1 MHPMSKLGKRL
12 ADWLFVVVLWAVS
25 VTAVAQSDLR
35 LVEAARSQDWQAV
48 HSLLQQG
55 GVNVNATQ
63 ADGATALAWAVHW
76 GDQDT
81 AQRLLE
87 AGANPDIANDYG
99 VTPLFLAIKNRS
111 TAMVETLLEVEGGA
125 DPNTVRWSG
134 ETALMTAAKTGQI
147 DMVNLLLAQGADV
160 NIREPRRE
168 QSALM
173 WAISFGHPDVARE
186 LIDQGADVHSKTKMR
201 DEDFSPMVLDGYN
214 TVHVGV
220 TPRGGYTP
228 LSFAAR
234 VGDKET
240 ARLLLERG
248 ADVNS
253 NYTEH
258 GPPLV
263 IAAAAGQEDL
273 ALYLLEQGADPNLM
287 LDNGMTAL
295 HYAMRDGLKLLH
307 NLKIVKRTAKQD
319 RGSAL
324 PGMNMYELA
333 EALLARGADPNAT
346 MKYPPP
352 VMRVVPAMISRFN
365 MDGATPL
372 FLATAAQ
379 DVKAM
384 KLLLKAGAD
393 PSMGTEIN
401 KETYYEATRVHSIEN
416 QIMGDSTMLMAA
428 LGMGRRSKQI
438 FSPKQEESAIEAA
451 KMLINTGG
459 NVNNATASGWTPL
472 HAAAY
477 IGSDTLVAFLV
488 DEGAKIN
495 IKNGCGQTPLSLA
508 QRASTVGLVQMEWP
522 VDIRESTAELLMK
535 LGADD
540 TTASAPVGDCVFGRP
555 GLDSE
560 VALEKKLEAQGK

>member
-1 MHPMSKLGKRL
+1 MNKHVKRL
-12 ADWLFVVVLWAVS
+12 VGWLFVVMLWTFS
-25 VTAVAQSDLR
+25 LTANAQSDLL
-35 LVEAARSQDWQAV
+35 LVEAAKGQDWQWL
-48 HSLLQQG
+48 HTLLDEG
-55 GVNVNATQ
+55 GVDVNAAQ

-76 GDQDT
+76 GDRET
-81 AQRLLE
+81 VEHLLE
-87 AGANPDIANDYG
+87 AGADPDIANDYG
-99 VTPLFLAIKNRS
+99 VTPLFLAIKNHS
-111 TAMVETLLEVEGGA
+111 AAMVETLLEVEGGA
-125 DPNTVRWSG
+125 DPNTVRWTG
-134 ETALMTAAKTGQI
+134 ETALMTAAKTGQRS
-147 DMVNLLLAQGADV
+147 MVSLLLAQGADV
-160 NIREPRRE
+160 NAHEPRRG

-173 WAISFGHPDVARE
+173 WAISFGHPDVARL
-186 LIDQGADVHSKTKMR
+186 LIENGADVHAKTKMR
-201 DEDFSPMVLDGYN
+201 DEDFAPMELDGY
-214 TVHVGV
+214 TVNVGV

-234 VGDKET
+234 VDDKET

-253 NYTEH
+253 NYTDH
-258 GPPLV
+258 GPPLI
-263 IAAAAGQEDL
+263 IAAAAGHEDL
-273 ALYLLEQGADPNLM
+273 ALYLLEQGADPNLTVI
-287 LDNGMTAL
+287 NGVTAL

-307 NLKIVKRTAKQD
+307 NLKVVKRTAKQD

-324 PGMNMYELA
+324 PGSNLYELA

-352 VMRVVPAMISRFN
+352 SLHIVPALIPRFN

-384 KLLLKAGAD
+384 KILLNAGAD
-393 PSMGTEIN
+393 PSLGTELN
-401 KETYYEATRVHSIEN
+401 KEKYSEGTRIHSIEN
-416 QIMGDSTMLMAA
+416 QILGDSTMLMAA
-428 LGMGRRSKQI
+428 VGMGRRNKQI
-438 FSPKQEESAIEAA
+438 FSPKQEDAAIEAA
-451 KMLINTGG
+451 KILINRGAD
-459 NVNNATASGWTPL
+459 VNTATVSGWTPL

-477 IGSDTLVAFLV
+477 IGSDSLVTFLV

-495 IKNGCGQTPLSLA
+495 IKNGCGQSPLSLA

-522 VDIRESTAELLMK
+522 ADIRESTAELLLA

-540 TTASAPVGDCVFGRP
+540 ATASVPVGVCVLGRP

-560 VALEKKLEAQGK
+560 IALEKKLASQEK